1 MSVTVQFIDEHEYL
15 KTENQT
21 MLSDLLQ
28 TAAKLEDVEDG
39 EVCITFVNNP
49 EIQELNQTY
58 RGKNEPTD
66 VLSFPMYE
74 ADEEE
79 IEVADEDEPLLLGDI
94 VISIPRAQEQA
105 EEYGHSFERE
115 LGFLAV
121 HGFLH
126 LLGYDHGTDEE
137 EKLMFSKQEEILK
150 QHGLIR

>member
-49 EIQELNQTY
+49 EIQELNHTY